1 MVSRGGSP
9 QSILGGTPL
18 SSREADARR
27 GEVGDRML
35 LVGTWPG
42 VHEPLSEKM
51 AAWGLRAV
59 GGGHGETGV
68 PGTGWEEARSALFLA
83 FCPRALPLSQ
93 GGTAG
98 SPQGGTAGSP
108 LREECAGRHRCGP
121 E

>member
-18 SSREADARR
+18 SREADARR

-51 AAWGLRAV
+51 AAWGLRAA

-98 SPQGGTAGSP
+98 SP
-108 LREECAGRHRCGP
+108 LREECAGQHRCGP

>member
-1 MVSRGGSP
+1 
-9 QSILGGTPL
+9 
-18 SSREADARR
+18 
-27 GEVGDRML
+27 ML

-51 AAWGLRAV
+51 AAWGLRAA

-98 SPQGGTAGSP
+98 SP